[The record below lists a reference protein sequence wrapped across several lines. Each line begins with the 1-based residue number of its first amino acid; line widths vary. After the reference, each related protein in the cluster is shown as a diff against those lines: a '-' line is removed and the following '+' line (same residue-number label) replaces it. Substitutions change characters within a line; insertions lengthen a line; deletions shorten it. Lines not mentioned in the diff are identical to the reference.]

1 MFPQQKSVRYDRSIV
16 LVAQQQFRM
25 ISALLKEKTEGVF
38 HSVSERGGKK
48 RWFEKKEGFF
58 FFFPRKTGRGA
69 RGAYPGPSSP
79 ARDKLVLSL
88 CFQEDEVCV
97 YFAFTRGA
105 EDTAASTRLTNM
117 LMFERGQGGGD

>member
-1 MFPQQKSVRYDRSIV
+1 MMFPQRKSVRYDRSLV
-16 LVAQQQFRM
+16 LVAQQQFGM

-38 HSVSERGGKK
+38 HSVLERRGGGGGLKK
-48 RWFEKKEGFF
+48 RGTSQKN
-58 FFFPRKTGRGA
+58 RKRSE
-69 RGAYPGPSSP
+69 GAYPGPSSP

-105 EDTAASTRLTNM
+105 KDTAASTQLTNM
-117 LMFERGQGGGD
+117 LMFKHEQGGGD